1 MDEVSFENVD
11 GEVRDQDALAK
22 FKGKEYADR
31 KRHAKPNDVEEGD
44 EVVAKRQITTNKLAT
59 TFEPTVYKVV
69 KRNGSE
75 GHVGVVVEED
85 TDHPMENALP

>member
-75 GHVGVVVEED
+75 FLKYQ
-85 TDHPMENALP
+85 M